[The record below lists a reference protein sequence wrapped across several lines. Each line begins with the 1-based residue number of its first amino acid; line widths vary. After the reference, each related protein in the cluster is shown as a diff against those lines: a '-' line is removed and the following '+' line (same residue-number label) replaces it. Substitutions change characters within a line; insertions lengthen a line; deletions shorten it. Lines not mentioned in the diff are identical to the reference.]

1 MTTKNCWKL
10 AAACAVAFTL
20 GYRPIY
26 AGNQHLSVGYAMT
39 SVDLGGPDLTSAA
52 ESSVHAV
59 VHIKVEGTQ
68 EVTQSQFMDPFEF
81 FFGGSEGPQRRQM
94 RPVVG
99 YGSGVIIS
107 PDGYIVTNNHV
118 IDNANKITVT
128 LNDNRTFSA
137 KLIGA
142 DPGSDI
148 ALIKID
154 AKNLPTIPFGDSD
167 KLKLGEWVLAV
178 GNPFNLT
185 STVTAGIVSAKA
197 RSTSSPKP
205 GKMQVE
211 SFIQTDAAVNPGN
224 SGGALVNSKGELVG
238 INTMI
243 FSQTGN
249 YAGYSFAVPIS
260 IASKVVED
268 LKKYGTVQRAVM
280 GITIG
285 DINEDL
291 TKKYDLKLHEG
302 AVVTG
307 FADVSSALAGGI
319 KEGDVI
325 TSINGKDIKNIASL
339 QEQVNRYRPG
349 DKIKVTVNRKGS
361 TLVKNVILKNLQGGT
376 SFVKS
381 QGINE
386 LGASFESIPDDIK
399 MSYGISFG
407 VIVKS
412 VTKGKFMDANIKSGL
427 VILSLND
434 QPVSSPEDVSRVVN
448 RVNSNS
454 SKDEKNLI
462 VKGFYPPNG
471 NVKFFVVNLGDKPR
485 R

>member
-1 MTTKNCWKL
+1 MTTKKCWTL
-10 AAACAVAFTL
+10 VTASAVALFM
-20 GYRPIY
+20 
-26 AGNQHLSVGYAMT
+26 GNLHLQAEQTRITPNQSVQTA
-39 SVDLGGPDLTSAA
+39 SSLGGPDLTQAA

-68 EVTQSQFMDPFEF
+68 EVRQSQFMDPFEF
-81 FFGGSEGPQRRQM
+81 FFGGQGSQRMQM

-107 PDGYIVTNNHV
+107 SDGYIITNNHV

-128 LNDNRTFSA
+128 LNDNRTFKA

-154 AKNLPTIPFGDSD
+154 AKNLPTIPFGNSD

-197 RSTSSPKP
+197 RSTAPIQG

-224 SGGALVNSKGELVG
+224 SGGALVNAQGELVG

-268 LKKYGTVQRAVM
+268 LKRYGTVQRAVM

-285 DINEDL
+285 EISDDL
-291 TKKYDLKLHEG
+291 RKKYDLKVHEG

-325 TSINGKDIKNIASL
+325 TGIDGRKIINVASL
-339 QEQVNRYRPG
+339 QEQINRYRPG

-361 TLVKNVILKNLQGGT
+361 DLVKSVTLKNLQGGT

-381 QGINE
+381 QGVDI
-386 LGASFESIPDDIK
+386 LGATFESIPDEIK

-407 VIVKS
+407 VIVKTVS
-412 VTKGKFMDANIKSGL
+412 KGKFMDAHIESGL

-434 QPVSSPEDVSRVVN
+434 SPVSSSEDVSRIVN
-448 RVNSNS
+448 RIVTS
-454 SKDEKNLI
+454 SDKDEKTLI

-471 NVKFFVVNLGDKPR
+471 NIKFYAINLGEKPKR
-485 R
+485 